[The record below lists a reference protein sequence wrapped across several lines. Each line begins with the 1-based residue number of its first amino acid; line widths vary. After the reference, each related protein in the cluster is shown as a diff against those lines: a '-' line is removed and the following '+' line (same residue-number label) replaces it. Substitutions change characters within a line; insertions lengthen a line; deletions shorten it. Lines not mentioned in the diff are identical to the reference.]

1 MKKNSKHICLL
12 LSGLFC
18 ITGCANVDEV
28 STTGEEVSQDPIDI
42 FAHVED
48 DAVTKAYG
56 STDYEATTF
65 AAADQIGVFATR
77 TRKDGGRIT
86 ELDIFHGFANV
97 GYKSGSLPTSRWT
110 VLVSSAVIKAP
121 LFPGTRLNL
130 YAYYP
135 HAGIIEQNAKSNII
149 INTNDLHAI
158 TFRIH
163 QNQTVNNL
171 PLCNI
176 MRAVP
181 VLDAGYP
188 GKTPKVTLTFEHI
201 LSYLEFHVYLDST
214 SDDPEECWETGDV
227 VLLDRVVA
235 LGNKISTEG
244 SFDLVDDD
252 PKVTISSNVTTATGS
267 IYKADSK
274 GTPIVDGMTGATPSA
289 ERLSYLRRHM
299 IILPAHIE
307 KDGEDVDSSKGE
319 QADME
324 VLVELRYVPA
334 NTSDTTVA
342 NRHFYV
348 PAPTTFE
355 SGKKY
360 VIKVPVKRPNSAG
373 QERLNVQ
380 EEMMGWKTF
389 PPTISPTSQTYDFN

>member
-1 MKKNSKHICLL
+1 M
-12 LSGLFC
+12 
-18 ITGCANVDEV
+18 DET
-28 STTGEEVSQDPIDI
+28 STPSEELNHDPIDI
-42 FAHVED
+42 FANVD
-48 DAVTKAYG
+48 DGAVTKAYG

-65 AAADQIGVFATR
+65 ASADQIGVFATR

-97 GYKSGSLPTSRWT
+97 GYKSGTSSTAKWS

-135 HAGIIEQNAKSNII
+135 HASRTELNAKSNII

-158 TFRIH
+158 TFRIQ
-163 QNQTVNNL
+163 QNQTVDNL
-171 PLCNI
+171 SLCNI

-181 VLDAGYP
+181 VIDQSYP
-188 GKTPKVTLTFEHI
+188 GKTPRVTLTFKHI
-201 LSYLEFHVYLDST
+201 LTYLEFHIYLDST
-214 SDDPEECWETGDV
+214 SDDLEERWGTDDV

-252 PKVTISSNVTTATGS
+252 PKVTLSGNITTANGS

-274 GTPIVDGMTGATPSA
+274 GTPVVDGVSGATPSA
-289 ERLSYLRRHM
+289 EKLKYLRRHM

-307 KDGEDVDSSKGE
+307 KEGKDIDPSKGE

-324 VLVELRYVPA
+324 VLVELRYIPA
-334 NTSDTTVA
+334 NTTDTIVT
-342 NRHFYV
+342 NRHYFV
-348 PAPTTFE
+348 PSNTTFE

-360 VIKVPVKRPNSAG
+360 VVKVPVKRLKSAN
-373 QERLNVQ
+373 QQALDIQ
-380 EEMMGWKTF
+380 EEIMGWRTF
-389 PPTISPTSQTYDFN
+389 PPTTSPTSQTYDFN